1 MPRAWAKMWAWFI
14 TNYDFIVKIRSNMC
28 TRKRDVFFLRL
39 VLPVFWDFM
48 YALYSIQT
56 DVRAKARAKLIKIN
70 AWAKLIKNSNGGTA
84 RLINLLINSRYRVSS
99 FVSLFDSSL
108 TQSISWIAARL
119 PLKTMFL
126 SVHCAVMQ
134 FAHNVI

>member
-1 MPRAWAKMWAWFI
+1 MHEEKECVFAVDIFW
-14 TNYDFIVKIRSNMC
+14 RSFEILYIMHC
-28 TRKRDVFFLRL
+28 IA
-39 VLPVFWDFM
+39 LP
-48 YALYSIQT
+48 SIQN
-56 DVRAKARAKLIKIN
+56 DVRSKARAKLIKIN

-108 TQSISWIAARL
+108 AQSISWIAARL

-126 SVHCAVMQ
+126 SVHCAMVQ